1 MRTALIAAIITSFAA
16 CNVAYAQ
23 SAVPPTKNVQVAQ
36 TQPGGTQQ
44 GGTAGGQS
52 KGTTGA
58 TTGAAAGGGVSTTMV
73 VGLAVAAG
81 VGAGAA
87 KGGGSSRPPSPS

>member
-1 MRTALIAAIITSFAA
+1 MRTALIAAIITSFVA
-16 CNVAYAQ
+16 CNLAYAQ

-36 TQPGGTQQ
+36 TPQ

-58 TTGAAAGGGVSTTMV
+58 TTGAATGGTLSAPMI

-81 VGAGAA
+81 VVAVAA
-87 KGGGSSRPPSPS
+87 SNSKSTTSH

>member
-1 MRTALIAAIITSFAA
+1 MKAALIAAVIISFAT

-23 SAVPPTKNVQVAQ
+23 SAVPPTKNLQVAQ

-44 GGTAGGQS
+44 GGTPGGQS

-58 TTGAAAGGGVSTTMV
+58 TTGAAAGGTLSTPMI

-81 VGAGAA
+81 VVAVAAGS
-87 KGGGSSRPPSPS
+87 KSTTSH